1 MKKLRTTFEKH
12 LEKKASM
19 ATLAMVPKRKFQEW
33 ILLVVCKNQ
42 ILNRKQLHHKTFA
55 VPEVSAVGGISPY
68 VRREQ
73 RRQAKN
79 RKARF
84 EEHIRML
91 EKQAYRRI

>member
-1 MKKLRTTFEKH
+1 MDPSHRMRKPDTKSQTTAQNFP
-12 LEKKASM
+12 
-19 ATLAMVPKRKFQEW
+19 T
-33 ILLVVCKNQ
+33 
-42 ILNRKQLHHKTFA
+42 

-91 EKQAYRRI
+91 ENKPYRRI

>member
-1 MKKLRTTFEKH
+1 
-12 LEKKASM
+12 M
-19 ATLAMVPKRKFQEW
+19 ATLTMVPKHKISRMDPSHRMRKPDTKSQTTASQNFP
-33 ILLVVCKNQ
+33 
-42 ILNRKQLHHKTFA
+42 T

-91 EKQAYRRI
+91 EKQALSKDMNSDK

>member
-1 MKKLRTTFEKH
+1 
-12 LEKKASM
+12 M
-19 ATLAMVPKRKFQEW
+19 ATLTMIPKHKNSKMDPSRRIQKSDTKAPTTASQKFP
-33 ILLVVCKNQ
+33 
-42 ILNRKQLHHKTFA
+42 T

-91 EKQAYRRI
+91 EKQALSKHLNGDK

>member
-1 MKKLRTTFEKH
+1 MVMMKKSNSPTYFTIIIR
-12 LEKKASM
+12 SV
-19 ATLAMVPKRKFQEW
+19 VP
-33 ILLVVCKNQ
+33 
-42 ILNRKQLHHKTFA
+42 T
-55 VPEVSAVGGISPY
+55 SAVGGISPY

-91 EKQAYRRI
+91 EKQALSKDMNSDK